1 VLQADQDGRV
11 NLLAQASG
19 QPFIDWSWIADHTDD
34 MTVRTVKHIIF
45 TGIAVGLGFA
55 ISLVLSLVI
64 IRYRWTYGPI
74 TGVAGLLYTIPS
86 LALFGLLIP
95 ITGFTVTT
103 AEIALVSYTLL
114 ILIGNTV
121 AGFQGVPA
129 DAREAAQGMGYT
141 PWRRFAQVDL
151 PLATPAIIAG
161 LRIATVTT
169 VGLVTVT
176 ALIGLGGFGALINEG
191 LSRQFPTLVI
201 VGSVASVALAV
212 VFDLLFVGLERLATP
227 WARARGGG
235 RSR

>member
-1 VLQADQDGRV
+1 VT
-11 NLLAQASG
+11 LAEE
-19 QPFIDWSWIADHTDD
+19 PLVRWDWIGDHTDELRHLLWQHVSL
-34 MTVRTVKHIIF
+34 TA
-45 TGIAVGLGFA
+45 IAVVVGFALSLPLALIAVRWRWTFGGMTGFAGALYAIPSVALFAIVLPIYGLG
-55 ISLVLSLVI
+55 
-64 IRYRWTYGPI
+64 YQ
-74 TGVAGLLYTIPS
+74 
-86 LALFGLLIP
+86 
-95 ITGFTVTT
+95 T
-103 AEIALVSYTLL
+103 AEVALVSYTLL

-129 DAREAAQGMGYT
+129 DAREAALGMGYT
-141 PWRRFAQVDL
+141 PWRRFTQVDL
-151 PLATPAIIAG
+151 PLATPTIIAG

-212 VFDLLFVGLERLATP
+212 AFDLMFVALERFATP

>member
-1 VLQADQDGRV
+1 VA
-11 NLLAQASG
+11 
-19 QPFIDWSWIADHTDD
+19 
-34 MTVRTVKHIIF
+34 VRWRWTF
-45 TGIAVGLGFA
+45 GGLTGFA
-55 ISLVLSLVI
+55 
-64 IRYRWTYGPI
+64 G
-74 TGVAGLLYTIPS
+74 ALYAIPS
-86 LALFGLLIP
+86 VALFAILLPIYGLSYK
-95 ITGFTVTT
+95 T

-129 DAREAAQGMGYT
+129 DAREAAIGMGYT

-151 PLATPAIIAG
+151 PLATPTIIAG

>member
-1 VLQADQDGRV
+1 VIVAEEPLVRW
-11 NLLAQASG
+11 
-19 QPFIDWSWIADHTDD
+19 DWIGDHTDELRHLLWQHVSL
-34 MTVRTVKHIIF
+34 TVV
-45 TGIAVGLGFA
+45 AVVVGFLVSLPLSLLAVRWRWTFGGLTGFA
-55 ISLVLSLVI
+55 
-64 IRYRWTYGPI
+64 G
-74 TGVAGLLYTIPS
+74 ALYAIPS
-86 LALFGLLIP
+86 VALFAILLPVYGL
-95 ITGFTVTT
+95 TYRT